1 MGFNLCLVRWPADEQ
16 EPTYDED
23 DDRFDGLRRVGD
35 KEIFSWLMD
44 HVESRKAF
52 GFKPVYRLR
61 RSWEAQA

>member
-1 MGFNLCLVRWPADEQ
+1 LCLVRWPADEQ

-44 HVESRKAF
+44 HVESRQAF
-52 GFKPVYRLR
+52 GFKPVDRLR